1 MRPYGTAAELERR
14 RRRAVG
20 LLNKGHGVCAVAQMV
35 GVAPISVSRWR
46 DVYEANGDKALA
58 SKPVPGRPAK
68 LSKAQRKKLIQLLKQ
83 GPLAHG
89 YRNELWTLKRV
100 AQVIKKHFAVHYD
113 PSSVWHILNAM
124 QWSCQKPERRARERD
139 EQAIERWRKKDW
151 PRIKKSAKK
160 RQKHRISR

>member
-20 LLNKGHGVCAVAQMV
+20 LLDKGYGVCEVARMV
-35 GVAPISVSRWR
+35 GVAPTSVSRWR
-46 DVYEANGDKALA
+46 DAYDANGDKALA

-68 LSKAQRKKLIQLLKQ
+68 LSKAQRRKLIRLLKQ

-89 YRNELWTLKRV
+89 YHNELWTLKRV
-100 AQVIKKHFAVHYD
+100 AQVIEKHFAVHYD

-124 QWSCQKPERRARERD
+124 AWSCQRPERRGRGRD
-139 EQAIERWRKKDW
+139 EQAIERWRKKEW
-151 PRIKKSAKK
+151 PRIKKSATK
-160 RQKHRISR
+160 RQKPRISR